1 MLHYLGRSLGI
12 PSLAFALPHK
22 LDPVRFG
29 IFALLADSL
38 DCATGSLLPLALMLF
53 EWNILKSSGFLYF
66 CKQNV
71 GLFLLLESV
80 LPQLIGFCVYKYV
93 NQCDIVYLIHFCI
106 GTITCSSTRVAW
118 IIWGYSGYCFVIGAC
133 P

>member
-29 IFALLADSL
+29 IFALLDDSL

-80 LPQLIGFCVYKYV
+80 LSFSFCVYKQV
-93 NQCDIVYLIHFCI
+93 NQCDIIYLIHFCI
-106 GTITCSSTRVAW
+106 GTITRSSTRVAW
-118 IIWGYSGYCFVIGAC
+118 IIWDCSRYCFVIGTC
-133 P
+133 T